1 MIHDFSERRHG
12 ADFDTVAA
20 SSANSAQFADST
32 QVDHNLRFLIRSF
45 SQSKLSRPPPAPRH
59 RSVLFEKSLR
69 IVDGRRL
76 KQSKAAITF
85 V

>member
-32 QVDHNLRFLIRSF
+32 QVDHNFAS
-45 SQSKLSRPPPAPRH
+45 
-59 RSVLFEKSLR
+59 
-69 IVDGRRL
+69 
-76 KQSKAAITF
+76 
-85 V
+85 